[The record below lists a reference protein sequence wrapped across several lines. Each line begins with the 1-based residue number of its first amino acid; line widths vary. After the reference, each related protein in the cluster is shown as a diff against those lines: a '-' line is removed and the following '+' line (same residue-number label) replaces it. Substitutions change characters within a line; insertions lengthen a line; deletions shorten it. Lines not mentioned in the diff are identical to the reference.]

1 MLIYFNIYF
10 LLFFKPVILF
20 GGSLINKNNIN
31 FNNINLYYPCFYQF
45 RKPLLNEKHFFIINS
60 DLKLFNI
67 YCYKSLI
74 LNKCCAYLFCIINQ
88 RILKIVSQVS
98 NIV

>member
-1 MLIYFNIYF
+1 MIFFY
-10 LLFFKPVILF
+10 LF
-20 GGSLINKNNIN
+20 INT
-31 FNNINLYYPCFYQF
+31 
-45 RKPLLNEKHFFIINS
+45 

-74 LNKCCAYLFCIINQ
+74 LNKCCAYLFFIINQ

-98 NIV
+98 NID